1 MFVVSRET
9 GFGAAEIVETAEIV
23 TEETIEFSK
32 GASEGLG
39 GFAEV
44 SLGLIGDLGALRTLD
59 EGGTIGKS
67 SESEEVG
74 MSSPRTIGS
83 FGKG

>member
-9 GFGAAEIVETAEIV
+9 GFGAAETVETAETV
-23 TEETIEFSK
+23 TEETVEFSK

-39 GFAEV
+39 RFAED
-44 SLGLIGDLGALRTLD
+44 SLGLIGALGALD

-74 MSSPRTIGS
+74 SSSLRTIGS